1 MPFQIPTCSSTYG
14 HQTTIKTLTT
24 FGCQTKIINKLGT
37 TKHRNNK
44 EMNVVLNKNL
54 ENNIED
60 EQNKQVLNKTNI
72 SDSEKLQT
80 LKTTWFSSPCFATC
94 FYSNKTL
101 FSFQQM
107 FLSFLLFIA
116 LFVLFL
122 PVLEAQSN
130 GKCYSFAPGLTIL
143 GADYRR
149 DFGLSRRQCAD
160 VCKTDVCCMAF
171 EWQRTGGQCTLK
183 SRSLNGTVVNLA
195 IKNDNEEENE
205 EKSNNGK
212 DLLFALC
219 LDYGDTERD
228 RFWDHELGGP
238 IVANKINVERENCAK
253 VCAEF
258 STIKKRKNSIDKNEE
273 EEEEEKEDDE
283 EEFDKFKL
291 SDLTLFARN
300 IRRRTKRPIHKH
312 PHNIEK
318 SVAAKESPAVI
329 YNWRPVD
336 PTDMESPLGECQ
348 CISILQHIKLNF
360 GSFSGFLI

>member
-14 HQTTIKTLTT
+14 QQTMIK
-24 FGCQTKIINKLGT
+24 IET

-44 EMNVVLNKNL
+44 ENNK
-54 ENNIED
+54 ED
-60 EQNKQVLNKTNI
+60 EQNKKVLNKTNI
-72 SDSEKLQT
+72 FNVEKLEH
-80 LKTTWFSSPCFATC
+80 LKTTPISSPCFATS

-101 FSFQQM
+101 FSLNQQM
-107 FLSFLLFIA
+107 FSSFLLFIV

-122 PVLEAQSN
+122 PVQIEAQSN

-171 EWQRTGGQCTLK
+171 EWQRIGGQCTLK
-183 SRSLNGTVVNLA
+183 SRSLNGTVVNLG
-195 IKNDNEEENE
+195 ISNGDENA
-205 EKSNNGK
+205 EKSNDGK

-219 LDYGDTERD
+219 LDYGDSERD

-238 IVANKINVERENCAK
+238 IVATKIDVERENCAK

-258 STIKKRKNSIDKNEE
+258 STIKKRKITIEKVEE
-273 EEEEEKEDDE
+273 EEDKENE
-283 EEFDKFKL
+283 GEEFDNFKL
-291 SDLTLFARN
+291 SELTLFARN
-300 IRRRTKRPIHKH
+300 IKRRAKRPIHKF
-312 PHNIEK
+312 PKIEK
-318 SVAAKESPAVI
+318 SLSSGKEAPAVI

-348 CISILQHIKLNF
+348 CISVLQHIKLNF